1 MTNTLLALESV
12 SYVLPDGR
20 PLFSDLTHA
29 FDGRP
34 TGLVGRNGVGKSV
47 LARLLAGQLQP
58 SSGRCVRPPR
68 VHYLAQQVALPAE
81 SVAGLAGVADVLA
94 ALAQIEAGGVE
105 TALFDTLGERWE
117 IRREL
122 RQQLAL
128 AGLDHLHADTPA
140 AALSGGEA
148 MRAALVGAFLSNADF
163 LILDEPSNHLDR
175 DSRLALAAQLQR
187 WPRGLLLVSHDRALL
202 EGMSHTL
209 ELSTSGLRG
218 YGGGYSFYA
227 RAREQERAAAA
238 ALLQERKTEQ
248 RREMRTLH
256 EQHERQ
262 QRRQARGARQ
272 AREANQAPILLGL
285 RKDRSEDSAGRLRQ
299 QREQRLDAAAQ
310 RVRDAALQA
319 EQLAPMAFRPPQ
331 QAAPVQRR
339 ALQLDAV
346 ELPYLEPAL
355 RRIDL
360 SLQARQRVAVTGPN
374 GSGKSTLLDVIAGRL
389 APLSGR
395 CERGVRSAYL
405 DQQLALLAPQ
415 RSVLE
420 QLGAAS
426 PGVGADQLRTLL
438 AQLGLGAAQCE
449 LPSAQLSGGERLKAA
464 LACALYAQP
473 PAQLLLLDEPGNH
486 LDLASLEAL
495 ETALAGYAG
504 ALVVVSHDSTFLD
517 RLGLTHELAAT
528 AQGWCLQPY
537 TAASVP

>member
-1 MTNTLLALESV
+1 MTNPLLALESV

-58 SSGRCVRPPR
+58 TSGRCLRPPR
-68 VHYLAQQVALPAE
+68 VHYLAQHIALPTDT
-81 SVAGLAGVADVLA
+81 VASLAGVAEVLA
-94 ALAQIEAGGVE
+94 ALAQIEAGGSAVE
-105 TALFDTLGERWE
+105 WFDRVGERWE

-122 RQQLAL
+122 QQQLAL
-128 AGLDHLHADTPA
+128 AGLDHLGADTPA

-148 MRAALVGAFLSNADF
+148 MRAALVGAFLSDADF

-175 DSRLALAAQLQR
+175 PSRAALAAQLQR
-187 WPRGLLLVSHDRALL
+187 WPRGLLLISHDRALL
-202 EGMSHTL
+202 DGMSQTV
-209 ELSTSGLRG
+209 ELSASGLRR
-218 YGGGYSFYA
+218 YGGGYAFYA
-227 RAREQERAAAA
+227 QAREHERAAAA

-248 RREMRTLH
+248 RRESRVLQ

-299 QREQRLDAAAQ
+299 QQEQRRAAAAQ
-310 RVRDAALQA
+310 RVRDAAQQV
-319 EQLAPMAFRPPQ
+319 EQLAATSFRAPAAVAPP
-331 QAAPVQRR
+331 PRR
-339 ALQLDAV
+339 ALLLDAL
-346 ELPYLEPAL
+346 ELPHVQPAL

-360 SLQARQRVAVTGPN
+360 SLDARQRVAVTGSN
-374 GSGKSTLLDVIAGRL
+374 GSGKSTLLGVIAGQL
-389 APLSGR
+389 AALAGR
-395 CERGVRSAYL
+395 CERGVRMAYL
-405 DQQLALLAPQ
+405 DQQLTRLDPQ
-415 RSVLE
+415 RSVLA
-420 QLGAAS
+420 QLSAVS
-426 PGVGADQLRTLL
+426 PGVSADHLRTLL
-438 AQLGLGAAQCE
+438 AQLGLGAAHCD
-449 LPSAQLSGGERLKAA
+449 LPCAKLSGGERLKAA

-495 ETALAGYAG
+495 ETALADYRG
-504 ALVVVSHDSTFLD
+504 ALLVVSHDTRFLD

-528 AQGWCLQPY
+528 AQGWQLQPY
-537 TAASVP
+537 AAAPA